1 MSLGQYIA
9 AQMQLL
15 QAIKQEWE
23 ELLGISR
30 QRKGQVTASD
40 GAGTTS
46 TAIAQSTDMTEE
58 IFRKFEKFE
67 QKEMQGLLDV
77 NKHAFRGDQKIQYI
91 ADDYRNAWLDIEG
104 AEYGESEFG
113 IFAKN
118 ASKENQ
124 KMAQMRE
131 LTLALA
137 QNGTGA
143 GTIAEILDADNFAR
157 IKQLANEVEN
167 KQEALQGQMQ
177 KAQAEAAQNQLA
189 MEAQEEQAKRDHEA
203 TQKELDRANKVEV
216 ALINASAKDTDHDN
230 DGKTDA

>member
-1 MSLGQYIA
+1 
-9 AQMQLL
+9 
-15 QAIKQEWE
+15 
-23 ELLGISR
+23 
-30 QRKGQVTASD
+30 
-40 GAGTTS
+40 
-46 TAIAQSTDMTEE
+46 
-58 IFRKFEKFE
+58 
-67 QKEMQGLLDV
+67 
-77 NKHAFRGDQKIQYI
+77 
-91 ADDYRNAWLDIEG
+91 
-104 AEYGESEFG
+104 
-113 IFAKN
+113 
-118 ASKENQ
+118 
-124 KMAQMRE
+124 MAQMRE

-230 DGKTDA
+230 DGKTDS